1 MTSDIVKDEIVN
13 YINRV
18 QPISNDKIGEL
29 QKYAYEKDVPIIDQE
44 TARFLGVLLEIKKP
58 KRILEIGCAIGF
70 SSIFMSQYLEE
81 NGEIITIDRFD
92 VMIRQA
98 KENFE
103 NFGVSDKITLIEGDA
118 VEVLEGLDIAGSFDV
133 IFLDAGKGQY
143 INMLENCIR
152 LLSSG
157 GILIA
162 DDIFQN
168 GKIVQDI
175 ETIEKRQ
182 RTIHRRMNEFIEK
195 INNDER
201 LNSSLVPI
209 ADGVL
214 IAVKK

>member
-1 MTSDIVKDEIVN
+1 MKSDIVKDEIVN
-13 YINRV
+13 YINKV
-18 QPISNDKIGEL
+18 QPITNDAIGEL
-29 QKYAYEKDVPIIDQE
+29 QKYAYENDVPIIDQE
-44 TARFLGVLLEIKKP
+44 TARFLGVLLDMKRP

-70 SSIFMSQYLEE
+70 SSIFMTKYLAD
-81 NGEIITIDRFD
+81 GGKITTIDRFE

-98 KENFE
+98 RENFE
-103 NFGVSDKITLIEGDA
+103 KFNVQDKIELIEGDA
-118 VEVLEGLDIAGSFDV
+118 VEVLDQLDESFDV

-152 LLSSG
+152 LLNSG
-157 GILIA
+157 GLLIA

-168 GKIVQDI
+168 GKIVADI

-182 RTIHRRMNEFIEK
+182 RTIHRRMNSFIET

-201 LNSSLVPI
+201 LNSSLIPI

>member
-1 MTSDIVKDEIVN
+1 MKSDIVKDEIVN
-13 YINRV
+13 YINKV
-18 QPISNDKIGEL
+18 QPITNDAIGEL
-29 QKYAYEKDVPIIDQE
+29 QKYAYENDVPIIDQE
-44 TARFLGVLLEIKKP
+44 TARFLGVLLDMKRP

-70 SSIFMSQYLEE
+70 SSIFMTKYLAD
-81 NGEIITIDRFD
+81 GGKITTIDRFE

-98 KENFE
+98 RANFE
-103 NFGVSDKITLIEGDA
+103 KFNVQDKIELIEGDA
-118 VEVLEGLDIAGSFDV
+118 VEVLEQLDEGFDV

-143 INMLENCIR
+143 VNMLENCIR
-152 LLSSG
+152 LLNSG
-157 GILIA
+157 GLFIA

-168 GKIVQDI
+168 GKIVADI

-182 RTIHRRMNEFIEK
+182 RTIHRRMNSFIET

-201 LNSSLVPI
+201 LNSSLIPI